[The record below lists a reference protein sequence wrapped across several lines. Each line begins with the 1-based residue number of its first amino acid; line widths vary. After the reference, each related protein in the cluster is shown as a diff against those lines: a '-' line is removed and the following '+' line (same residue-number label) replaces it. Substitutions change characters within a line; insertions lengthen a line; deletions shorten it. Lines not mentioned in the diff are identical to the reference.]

1 MMHNAACPLDEF
13 RTPEH
18 ACGEPARSKL
28 VERDGPVEGRAM
40 LPFGVV
46 GPILAFNQGEG
57 SEKAVRDAYMMQY
70 GWLFERCATY

>member
-1 MMHNAACPLDEF
+1 
-13 RTPEH
+13 
-18 ACGEPARSKL
+18 
-28 VERDGPVEGRAM
+28 M

-46 GPILAFNQGEG
+46 DPILAFNQGEG